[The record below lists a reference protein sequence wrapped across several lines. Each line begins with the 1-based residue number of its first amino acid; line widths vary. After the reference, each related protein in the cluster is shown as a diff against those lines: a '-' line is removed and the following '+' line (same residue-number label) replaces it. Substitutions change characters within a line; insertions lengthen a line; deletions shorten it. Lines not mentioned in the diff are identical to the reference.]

1 VIAIEPWFW
10 HGPGSVYVIDD
21 DGWTLRS
28 ADQTRGAHAEHT
40 VAITPDGPEILTAR
54 G

>member
-10 HGPGSVYVIDD
+10 HGMGSVYVIDE

-28 ADQTRGAHAEHT
+28 ADGTRGAHAEHT
-40 VAITPDGPEILTAR
+40 VAITDQGPEILTQR
-54 G
+54 